1 MPSSFCSGACSNDR
15 ITITR
20 DSYFHW
26 GIFACQPACLPLPVS
41 ICHPLIVWF
50 SSFFL
55 VPSFILPSTVF
66 MSLIHSVDAGWKMWK
81 SCKKQTDIFSQK
93 YSWICF
99 MFLSLFKLLYFC
111 FVNIIKLS
119 PLHWANYS
127 SYCIDTKPNMFITE
141 SCRKLHLPKGSVL
154 ILSLQLKNCTMYDG
168 VLLSHHMLTGALA
181 F

>member
-20 DSYFHW
+20 DSYFGW
-26 GIFACQPACLPLPVS
+26 GIFACQPACLPLPLSQFVILS
-41 ICHPLIVWF
+41 LSDFLV
-50 SSFFL
+50 FL

-66 MSLIHSVDAGWKMWK
+66 MSLIRSVYAGWKMWK
-81 SCKKQTDIFSQK
+81 SCKKQTEIFSQK
-93 YSWICF
+93 NSWICF

-127 SYCIDTKPNMFITE
+127 YQVLLYRHQTKHVYFTE
-141 SCRKLHLPKGSVL
+141 SCICQKAQYWFSVFSWRTVL
-154 ILSLQLKNCTMYDG
+154 YTMGYCYP
-168 VLLSHHMLTGALA
+168 TTC
-181 F
+181 

>member
-1 MPSSFCSGACSNDR
+1 MYAILFLFRRLLKWQDHYHKG
-15 ITITR
+15 
-20 DSYFHW
+20 
-26 GIFACQPACLPLPVS
+26 QLLPLGN
-41 ICHPLIVWF
+41 ICMSASLSASSCLNLSSSHCLIF
-50 SSFFL
+50 YFFL

-81 SCKKQTDIFSQK
+81 SCKKQTETFSQK

-141 SCRKLHLPKGSVL
+141 SFYFNLWYFFWTLPSWSK
-154 ILSLQLKNCTMYDG
+154 
-168 VLLSHHMLTGALA
+168 
-181 F
+181 

>member
-81 SCKKQTDIFSQK
+81 SCKKQTEIFSQK

-141 SCRKLHLPKGSVL
+141 SFYFNLWYFFWTLPSWSK
-154 ILSLQLKNCTMYDG
+154 
-168 VLLSHHMLTGALA
+168 
-181 F
+181 